1 MRCCYMGIYTDHHV
15 HTEYSPDS
23 SGDMEKYIAKAK
35 KLDQNEIMFTDH
47 IDIGSP
53 DEMFHKLTDY
63 DQYFQRTMELKKK
76 YNIDIK
82 VGVEMGYQ
90 KNFHDEIEN
99 FVKRYPFDFVI
110 ASIHFGEGMDFYTGD
125 FFRGKTQKEAYFR
138 YFEIVEDM
146 VDNFNN
152 FDVVGHLDYTTRY
165 SDFVNKKYDY
175 KEFSEII
182 DRILSKIIEK
192 GKGIEINT
200 SGLRNEL
207 QVFHPKRE
215 VIQRYFQLGG
225 KIITIG
231 SDAHFIDDYSAG
243 INEAMELLKRFEV
256 KEISTFEKRNLGKYS
271 L

>member
-1 MRCCYMGIYTDHHV
+1 MKIYTDHHV

-23 SGDMEKYIAKAK
+23 SGDMEKYILRAKMLK
-35 KLDQNEIMFTDH
+35 QDEIMFTDH

-53 DEMFHKLTDY
+53 DEMFKKLIDY
-63 DQYFQRTMELKKK
+63 DQYFQQVSELKKK
-76 YNIDIK
+76 YDIDIK

-90 KNFHDEIEN
+90 KNFHYEIED

-110 ASIHFGEGMDFYTGD
+110 ASIHFGEGMDFYSGD

-146 VDNFNN
+146 VDNFND
-152 FDVVGHLDYTTRY
+152 FDVVGHLDYITRY
-165 SDFVNKKYDY
+165 GDFTDKKYDY
-175 KEFSEII
+175 EEFSEII

-215 VIQRYFQLGG
+215 VVQRYLQLGG
-225 KIITIG
+225 KVITIG
-231 SDAHFIDDYSAG
+231 SDAHFVDDYSAG
-243 INEAMELLKRFEV
+243 INEAMELLK
-256 KEISTFEKRNLGKYS
+256 KLGIKKINTFEKRISGKYS
-271 L
+271 LV